1 MPQMHLTMS
10 PAKMM
15 VAKVVAHRD
24 LERQVIVA
32 LEEFGFFEFI
42 DVRHQVGVTELKRS
56 RDEDAVF
63 AGLDRYNSLV
73 SFLKLDVHHYS
84 ATMDDVN
91 DASLADSLEYVSTV
105 IKSVE
110 PEALE
115 IEKSIATVR
124 LELDRQRSIRD
135 VAVSLAPLGLD
146 LSRLTT
152 TEYTFTT
159 AGVVPANRV
168 SQLEWS
174 LNEVTEGA
182 YAFRSIPVRKN
193 TSVASVSV
201 GADKKPAVLRIFSAL
216 GFEPFEVPE
225 KTSGLPEDIV
235 RAAEEKM
242 VELETELKQLET
254 RRKSVAREWGPKV
267 MAAWETLDIERRR
280 IEIKSYFAYTEH
292 SLKVW
297 GWIPEGT
304 EERFE
309 SLLQERVGSALE
321 VKFDRPDFAEE
332 EAPTYLDNP
341 SFMKTTEGVVTAY
354 GVPSKHDLDPTK
366 LMFISFPLIFGFIF
380 ADVGQG
386 FLILL
391 VGLVA
396 WRAKRKHQNWGS
408 TLGYLQTGA
417 SGLMMMGL
425 FAMLGGLLFGS
436 FFGAE
441 TVIEPIWPLFA
452 HKIAGVANPYRSAH
466 MLKLSIEIGAL
477 HITLGILL
485 NLYNKL
491 KHRSYREALVA
502 LSYVWMYLGFINLV
516 FGVSYST
523 VGQWFSTTGT
533 VYLWIPIAGI
543 GYGTGNNGIYP
554 MVPISPLVFTL
565 LTFIVPFVLMA
576 ISSAK
581 GGMDGIVIFF
591 ENAIGTISHTV
602 SYARIFALNTVHII
616 LSGIFISLNESIV
629 ITFSELSIFGV
640 ELIPSGAYL
649 PVVGAVLGSIIVG
662 MLEGLLAFMH
672 ALRLHFVEWFS
683 KFYHA
688 GGVAFAPYHVTRLHT
703 TKTVS
708 VPVPQ
713 SYAVN

>member
-1 MPQMHLTMS
+1 
-10 PAKMM
+10 MM

-182 YAFRSIPVRKN
+182 YAFRWIPVRKN